1 MNHNNRLTA
10 MRTNDELLNSFKEI
24 RQDHYQ
30 PKPNPT
36 MTYRVDA
43 SQSEFP
49 KWKKLKLQKGR
60 FAVE

>member
-1 MNHNNRLTA
+1 MNNTRLTA
-10 MRTNDELLNSFKEI
+10 MRTNDELLKSFKDI

-49 KWKKLKLQKGR
+49 KWRKLKLNKSK
-60 FAVE
+60 FATE